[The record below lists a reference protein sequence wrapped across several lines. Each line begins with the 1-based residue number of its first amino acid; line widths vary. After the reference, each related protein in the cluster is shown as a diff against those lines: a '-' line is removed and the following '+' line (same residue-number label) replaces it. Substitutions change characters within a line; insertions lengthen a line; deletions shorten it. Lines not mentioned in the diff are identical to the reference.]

1 MTSNVEYGVSTKTLT
16 AKELNME
23 KENNVVKGW
32 TAYREFDQS
41 WCYDVDGKIEWH
53 KEKPENGTLHIY
65 GNGCTISKTAPV
77 GTKYIFMHNVERIVI
92 KYTIMMKLI
101 VSQHRKLQQLIY
113 RIGTEILGASRSW
126 IS

>member
-1 MTSNVEYGVSTKTLT
+1 MVYPQKTLT

-53 KEKPENGTLHIY
+53 KESLKMEHCIFMEMDAQFLKQHLQEQ
-65 GNGCTISKTAPV
+65 
-77 GTKYIFMHNVERIVI
+77 KYIFMHN
-92 KYTIMMKLI
+92 
-101 VSQHRKLQQLIY
+101 
-113 RIGTEILGASRSW
+113 G
-126 IS
+126 